1 MTRSPEPEAAGL
13 RRCDALIVVP
23 PFCELHY
30 PSLGAH
36 TIQACARAA
45 GFEVRVFYAN
55 IHFAAMIGV
64 AAYSKACR
72 SFRGT
77 FVGERL
83 FARAAYG
90 VAALG
95 AHADEMYRIER
106 LLGGTIGRAV
116 YGDDT
121 EDTVDLL
128 RDLRDVEA
136 RVPGWVDAVGAHIT
150 ELGVA
155 VVGATST
162 FEQTAPAI
170 ALLKT
175 VKQRQPDTIVIIGGA
190 NCEGEMSEGILALA
204 PFVDH
209 VFSGESETSFPAF
222 LSTIRRGDRP
232 QGRIVPGSP
241 CRNLDAIPQLD
252 YDEYFTQRGELLSRQ
267 EEAALDDTC
276 LPYETSR
283 GCWWGE
289 KHHCTFCGLNGE
301 GMAFRTR
308 SVDRA
313 IEGLRTLTGR
323 YNTTKIMMADNIMP
337 YSFFSTLV
345 PRLATEVPGIS
356 IFYEQKANLTRE
368 RLAALKTAGIDMIQ
382 PGIEAL
388 STGLLRLMKKGVSAA
403 QNVNLLRDARGLDV
417 SLVWNLLWGFPND
430 ERRHYE
436 QTLAM
441 VPLLGHLQPPGGFWP
456 VMIDRFCP
464 YFEDPAAFAITN
476 IRPLVGYLDILPS
489 GAPVSKIAY
498 HFAGDFESAAY
509 AEPELLRD
517 IQSSIERWRTA
528 WMSDRRPEL
537 RLGEYRGSFILVD
550 TRGLPETESF
560 ELVDEE
566 EASLLIAAQPYNG
579 RPQQR
584 SLIDRKRALR
594 IDDSF
599 VPLAVI
605 DRQTLE
611 LLQHA
616 TATEIFSAPEAIA
629 ADRPGMTVVRR
640 PSDTA

>member
-1 MTRSPEPEAAGL
+1 MTRTQKPERAGL
-13 RRCDALIVVP
+13 NALIVVP

-30 PSLGAH
+30 PALGAH
-36 TIQACARAA
+36 TVQACARAA

-72 SFRGT
+72 AFRGT

-83 FARAAYG
+83 FARTAYG

-95 AHADEMYRIER
+95 AHADEMYRVER
-106 LLGGTIGRAV
+106 LLGGTIGRTV

-121 EDTVDLL
+121 EDTIELL

-136 RVPGWVDAVGAHIT
+136 RVPEWVDAVGARIA
-150 ELGVA
+150 ELGLA

-170 ALLKT
+170 ALLKA
-175 VKQRQPDTIVIIGGA
+175 VKRRQPDTIVIIGGA
-190 NCEGEMSEGILALA
+190 NCEGEMAEGILELA

-222 LSTIRRGDRP
+222 LSAVQRGDRP
-232 QGRIVPGSP
+232 KDRVLVGSP
-241 CRNLDAIPQLD
+241 CRRLDAIPQLD
-252 YDEYFTQRGELLSRQ
+252 YDEYFTQRAEHLSRQ
-267 EEAALDDTC
+267 QQEALDDTC

-308 SVDRA
+308 SVDGT
-313 IEGLRTLTGR
+313 IEGLRALTAR
-323 YNTTKIMMADNIMP
+323 YDTTKIMMADNIMP

-345 PRLATEVPGIS
+345 PRLGTELPGIS
-356 IFYEQKANLTRE
+356 IFYEQKANVTRE
-368 RLAALKTAGIDMIQ
+368 RLVALKKAGIDMIQ

-388 STGLLRLMKKGVSAA
+388 STDLLRLMKKGVSAA
-403 QNVNLLRDARGLDV
+403 QNVNLLRDARGLNV

-430 ERRHYE
+430 KRRHYE
-436 QTLAM
+436 ETMATL
-441 VPLLGHLQPPGGFWP
+441 PLLGHLQPPGGFWP

-464 YFEDPAAFAITN
+464 YFQSPAAFAISN
-476 IRPLVGYLDILPS
+476 IRPLPGYFDILPS
-489 GAPVSKIAY
+489 GVSVAKVAY
-498 HFAGDFESAAY
+498 HFLGDFESAAY
-509 AEPELLRD
+509 EEPELLRD
-517 IQSSIERWRTA
+517 IQSSIERWRAA

-550 TRGLPETESF
+550 TRGLPETEPF
-560 ELVDEE
+560 ELLDEE
-566 EASLLIAAQPYNG
+566 EASFLIAARPYNG
-579 RPQQR
+579 GTHQR

-594 IDDSF
+594 IDDWF

-605 DRQTLE
+605 DQQTLE

-616 TATEIFSAPEAIA
+616 MTQGRISLPETI
-629 ADRPGMTVVRR
+629 G
-640 PSDTA
+640 